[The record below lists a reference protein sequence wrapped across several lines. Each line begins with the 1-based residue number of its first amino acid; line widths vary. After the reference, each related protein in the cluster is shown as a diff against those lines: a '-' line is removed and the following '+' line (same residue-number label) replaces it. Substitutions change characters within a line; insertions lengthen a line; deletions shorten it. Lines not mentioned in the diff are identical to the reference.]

1 MKPWR
6 VLLQVVLSIIILLLL
21 INDADK
27 NNIIIALQQ
36 SDVTW
41 LLAALFLK
49 TITLFI
55 HEYRL
60 WLALNPPRPSIKKTM
75 QIGFA
80 SGAINLVFPGRAGD
94 IAAIALLQKL
104 CNLRAGVAAYA
115 VGMAAFFEAAIFGL
129 SMLGMLLIHATEWKQ
144 LMGENVHQ
152 QTFQVVTLFTFGGI
166 FITIVIAMI
175 GSRLAPPE
183 NNSPS
188 FSAKKFI
195 VDAIQQTG
203 KGLSKPSYIFVNI
216 IVACIEVWAMIAAFA
231 LAFYAL
237 GIDVPT
243 PWTISGLILGMSAL
257 ASIVLPPT
265 YGAGTAAAAVF
276 VLGLF
281 GVEQELAIAYSAL
294 WWIISQI
301 PATIV
306 GLPCVFLLR
315 KEKSQS
321 QITNHIS

>member
-1 MKPWR
+1 VKNWR
-6 VLLQVVLSIIILLLL
+6 ITFQIILSVAILLLL
-21 INDADK
+21 INDAEST
-27 NNIIIALQQ
+27 NILIALQQ
-36 SDVTW
+36 SDLIW
-41 LLAALFLK
+41 LVAALIVK

-94 IAAIALLQKL
+94 IAAVALLQKI

-115 VGMAAFFEAAIFGL
+115 VGMASFFEAAIFGL
-129 SMLGMLLIHATEWKQ
+129 SMIGMLLIHATEWKQ
-144 LMGENVHQ
+144 LMGENLHQ
-152 QTFQVVTLFTFGGI
+152 QTFQLVTLFTFGGI
-166 FITIVIAMI
+166 FLTIVIAVI
-175 GSRLAPPE
+175 GTRLRPNQTA
-183 NNSPS
+183 SPT
-188 FSAKKFI
+188 FSPKVFLI
-195 VDAIQQTG
+195 DAFQQTG
-203 KGLSKPSYIFVNI
+203 HGLSKPSYILINI
-216 IVACIEVWAMIAAFA
+216 IVACVEVWAMIASFA

-237 GIDVPT
+237 GIEVPT
-243 PWTISGLILGMSAL
+243 PWTISGLILGLSAI

-281 GVEQELAIAYSAL
+281 GVEQELALAYSAL
-294 WWIISQI
+294 WWTISQI
-301 PATIV
+301 PATMI

-315 KEKSQS
+315 KEKS
-321 QITNHIS
+321 T